1 MHACSMS
8 EWRALSPDL
17 AVYTVRYGDLLFY
30 CDKRNSLGSVLGD
43 VLAHQKNRP
52 EWNDSQ

>member
-8 EWRALSPDL
+8 EWLALSPDL